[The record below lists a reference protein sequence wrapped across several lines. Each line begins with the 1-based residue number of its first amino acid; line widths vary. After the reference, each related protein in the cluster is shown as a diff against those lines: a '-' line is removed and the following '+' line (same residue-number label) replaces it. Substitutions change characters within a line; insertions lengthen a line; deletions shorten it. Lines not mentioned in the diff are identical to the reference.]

1 MRALLLAAFT
11 SALQPPRLTQRPQR
25 PATRLYNTAEVEDCP
40 TTSSPPA
47 LLGLPERG
55 AVAACGTVRI
65 HVLAPNEAAFA
76 KLDDKRQ
83 NQLKDPRNG
92 EVVEQIGAYH
102 VISDPV
108 SKDDLYESSG
118 VVTAGGRIDVG
129 RSVVGGFM
137 GIGGKEDGG
146 VTVNCAKIVS
156 SLLGMR
162 HPRDDDSR
170 TQGPVTYFDQLRS
183 SFLAARPRD
192 ARKAG
197 AGESTTGAARWGV
210 LLAGRRRGP
219 RAVSRR
225 TRRSSRTAPGL
236 VAQAGRWRY
245 GKTASACRPLH
256 LKFMCS
262 PAVL

>member
-25 PATRLYNTAEVEDCP
+25 PATRLYNTAEVEACLNDEFP
-40 TTSSPPA
+40 SFAA
-47 LLGLPERG
+47 LVFQNEELWRGLRDG
-55 AVAACGTVRI
+55 SGYT
-65 HVLAPNEAAFA
+65 VLAPNEAAFA

-146 VTVNCAKIVS
+146 VTVNGAKIVAS
-156 SLLGMR
+156 KQIGECVIHEMDDFA
-162 HPRDDDSR
+162 HPKVLDR
-170 TQGPVTYFDQLRS
+170 YFDQLRIPGS
-183 SFLAARPRD
+183 S
-192 ARKAG
+192 
-197 AGESTTGAARWGV
+197 
-210 LLAGRRRGP
+210 
-219 RAVSRR
+219 
-225 TRRSSRTAPGL
+225 
-236 VAQAGRWRY
+236 
-245 GKTASACRPLH
+245 
-256 LKFMCS
+256 
-262 PAVL
+262 

>member
-25 PATRLYNTAEVEDCP
+25 PATRLYNTAEVEACLNDEFP
-40 TTSSPPA
+40 SFAA
-47 LLGLPERG
+47 LVFQNEELWRGLRDG
-55 AVAACGTVRI
+55 SGYT
-65 HVLAPNEAAFA
+65 VLAPNEAAFA

-137 GIGGKEDGG
+137 GIGGREDGG
-146 VTVNCAKIVS
+146 VTVNGAKIVAS
-156 SLLGMR
+156 KQIGECVIHEMDDFA
-162 HPRDDDSR
+162 HPKVLDR
-170 TQGPVTYFDQLRS
+170 YFDQLRIPGS
-183 SFLAARPRD
+183 S
-192 ARKAG
+192 
-197 AGESTTGAARWGV
+197 
-210 LLAGRRRGP
+210 
-219 RAVSRR
+219 
-225 TRRSSRTAPGL
+225 
-236 VAQAGRWRY
+236 
-245 GKTASACRPLH
+245 
-256 LKFMCS
+256 
-262 PAVL
+262 

>member
-25 PATRLYNTAEVEDCP
+25 PATRLYNTAEVEACLNDEFP
-40 TTSSPPA
+40 SFAA
-47 LLGLPERG
+47 LVFQNEELWRGLRDG
-55 AVAACGTVRI
+55 SGYT
-65 HVLAPNEAAFA
+65 VLAPNEAAFA

-146 VTVNCAKIVS
+146 
-156 SLLGMR
+156 
-162 HPRDDDSR
+162 SR
-170 TQGPVTYFDQLRS
+170 ST
-183 SFLAARPRD
+183 
-192 ARKAG
+192 ARK
-197 AGESTTGAARWGV
+197 SC
-210 LLAGRRRGP
+210 LP
-219 RAVSRR
+219 R
-225 TRRSSRTAPGL
+225 L
-236 VAQAGRWRY
+236 
-245 GKTASACRPLH
+245 
-256 LKFMCS
+256 
-262 PAVL
+262 

>member
-25 PATRLYNTAEVEDCP
+25 PATRLYNTAEVEACLNDEFP
-40 TTSSPPA
+40 SFAA
-47 LLGLPERG
+47 LVFQNEELWRGLRDG
-55 AVAACGTVRI
+55 SGYT
-65 HVLAPNEAAFA
+65 VLAPNEAAFA

-146 VTVNCAKIVS
+146 VTVNGAKIISSKLSGVVPIIPSPRQS
-156 SLLGMR
+156 SLT
-162 HPRDDDSR
+162 S
-170 TQGPVTYFDQLRS
+170 RS
-183 SFLAARPRD
+183 S
-192 ARKAG
+192 
-197 AGESTTGAARWGV
+197 EC
-210 LLAGRRRGP
+210 LLQL
-219 RAVSRR
+219 
-225 TRRSSRTAPGL
+225 T
-236 VAQAGRWRY
+236 RWR
-245 GKTASACRPLH
+245 SWLERLR
-256 LKFMCS
+256 
-262 PAVL
+262 

>member
-25 PATRLYNTAEVEDCP
+25 PATRLYNTAEVEACLNDEFP
-40 TTSSPPA
+40 SFAA
-47 LLGLPERG
+47 LVFQNEELWRGLRDG
-55 AVAACGTVRI
+55 SGYT
-65 HVLAPNEAAFA
+65 VLAPNEAAFA

-146 VTVNCAKIVS
+146 VTVNGAKIVS
-156 SLLGMR
+156 SRLIGECVIHEMDDFA
-162 HPRDDDSR
+162 HPKVLDR
-170 TQGPVTYFDQLRS
+170 YFDQLRIPGS
-183 SFLAARPRD
+183 S
-192 ARKAG
+192 
-197 AGESTTGAARWGV
+197 
-210 LLAGRRRGP
+210 
-219 RAVSRR
+219 
-225 TRRSSRTAPGL
+225 
-236 VAQAGRWRY
+236 
-245 GKTASACRPLH
+245 
-256 LKFMCS
+256 
-262 PAVL
+262 

>member
-25 PATRLYNTAEVEDCP
+25 PATRLYNTAEVEACLNDEFP
-40 TTSSPPA
+40 SFAA
-47 LLGLPERG
+47 LVFQNEELWRGLRDG
-55 AVAACGTVRI
+55 SGYT
-65 HVLAPNEAAFA
+65 VLAPNEAAFA

-146 VTVNCAKIVS
+146 VTVNGAKIIS
-156 SLLGMR
+156 SKQIGECVIHEMDDFA
-162 HPRDDDSR
+162 HPKVLDR
-170 TQGPVTYFDQLRS
+170 YFDQLRIPGS
-183 SFLAARPRD
+183 S
-192 ARKAG
+192 
-197 AGESTTGAARWGV
+197 
-210 LLAGRRRGP
+210 
-219 RAVSRR
+219 
-225 TRRSSRTAPGL
+225 
-236 VAQAGRWRY
+236 
-245 GKTASACRPLH
+245 
-256 LKFMCS
+256 
-262 PAVL
+262 

>member
-25 PATRLYNTAEVEDCP
+25 PATRLYNTAEVEDCLNDEFP
-40 TTSSPPA
+40 SFAA
-47 LLGLPERG
+47 LVFQNEELWRGLRDG
-55 AVAACGTVRI
+55 SGYT
-65 HVLAPNEAAFA
+65 VLAPNEAAFA

-146 VTVNCAKIVS
+146 VTVNGARIIS
-156 SLLGMR
+156 SKQIGECVIHEMDDFA
-162 HPRDDDSR
+162 HPKVLDR
-170 TQGPVTYFDQLRS
+170 YFDQLRIPGS
-183 SFLAARPRD
+183 S
-192 ARKAG
+192 
-197 AGESTTGAARWGV
+197 
-210 LLAGRRRGP
+210 
-219 RAVSRR
+219 
-225 TRRSSRTAPGL
+225 
-236 VAQAGRWRY
+236 
-245 GKTASACRPLH
+245 
-256 LKFMCS
+256 
-262 PAVL
+262 

>member
-1 MRALLLAAFT
+1 MQRALLLAAFT

-25 PATRLYNTAEVEDCP
+25 PATRLYNTAEVEACLNDEFP
-40 TTSSPPA
+40 SFAA
-47 LLGLPERG
+47 LVFQNEELWRGLRDG
-55 AVAACGTVRI
+55 SGYT
-65 HVLAPNEAAFA
+65 VLAPNEAAFA

-146 VTVNCAKIVS
+146 VTVNGAKIVS
-156 SLLGMR
+156 SKSIGECIIHEMDDFA
-162 HPRDDDSR
+162 HPKVLDR
-170 TQGPVTYFDQLRS
+170 YFDQLRIPGS
-183 SFLAARPRD
+183 S
-192 ARKAG
+192 
-197 AGESTTGAARWGV
+197 
-210 LLAGRRRGP
+210 
-219 RAVSRR
+219 
-225 TRRSSRTAPGL
+225 
-236 VAQAGRWRY
+236 
-245 GKTASACRPLH
+245 
-256 LKFMCS
+256 
-262 PAVL
+262 

>member
-1 MRALLLAAFT
+1 MRHRASTMRALLLAAFT

-25 PATRLYNTAEVEDCP
+25 PATRLYNTAEVEACLNDEFP
-40 TTSSPPA
+40 SFAA
-47 LLGLPERG
+47 LVFQNEELWRGLRDG
-55 AVAACGTVRI
+55 SGYT
-65 HVLAPNEAAFA
+65 VLAPNEAAFA

-146 VTVNCAKIVS
+146 VTVNGAKIIS
-156 SLLGMR
+156 SKQIGECVIHEMDDFA
-162 HPRDDDSR
+162 HPKVLDR
-170 TQGPVTYFDQLRS
+170 YFDQLRIPGS
-183 SFLAARPRD
+183 S
-192 ARKAG
+192 
-197 AGESTTGAARWGV
+197 
-210 LLAGRRRGP
+210 
-219 RAVSRR
+219 
-225 TRRSSRTAPGL
+225 
-236 VAQAGRWRY
+236 
-245 GKTASACRPLH
+245 
-256 LKFMCS
+256 
-262 PAVL
+262 